1 MEAKIFFGGRATV
14 KSLQVTDR
22 PADRAEI
29 CARLSS
35 PRGELA
41 VLTDGSTPIRHL
53 CYVELRAG
61 QVRGNHFHKLRHEYF
76 YVIAGNLAVQLQDV
90 SAKESASV
98 ELQAGDMLLIK
109 PGIAHALNPLK
120 DGHALEYAAEPFDLA
135 DVYPHALI

>member
-1 MEAKIFFGGRATV
+1 MEDRSFFGGRTTV
-14 KSLQVTDR
+14 KSLLVTDR

-61 QVRGNHFHKLRHEYF
+61 KVRGNHFHKLRYEYF
-76 YVIAGNLAVQLQDV
+76 YVIAGNLAVELRNLRTD
-90 SAKESASV
+90 ESASV
-98 ELQAGDMLLIK
+98 ELRPGDMLFIK
-109 PGIAHALNPLK
+109 PGVAHALNPLN
-120 DGHALEYAAEPFDLA
+120 DGHALEYAAEAFNLA
-135 DVYPHALI
+135 DVYPLQLI